1 MDDPANYRPI
11 SLTCI
16 LCKVMEH
23 IVASNLSQHLN
34 RNNVLYGLQ
43 HGFREKRSCETQLIE
58 LVEELS
64 RKLSNGHQVDLV
76 LLDFSK
82 AFDKVNHLKLLFK
95 LSSHG
100 VKGQTLKW
108 ISSFLGGRTQA
119 VVLEGKCSPEVPVTS
134 GVPQG
139 SVLGPLLFL
148 LYINDLPENIQSQ
161 VRLFADDTAVYLT
174 VDSQNDSIIL
184 QNDLDTL
191 QKWELTWDMEF
202 NPSKCQVLH
211 ISRAQQPILSQYS
224 LHGEILE
231 SVDCARYL
239 GVSISKDLTWNTHI
253 KEILGKANRT
263 LGFVKRNVKTK
274 NQSVKELAYKTF
286 VRPKVEYVSTVW
298 SPYTDKHIDQIEMV
312 QRRAARWV
320 SNRYSSYD
328 NVSAMLSNLG
338 WRSLENRR
346 YDSRLAMFYKIQY
359 GLVAITMPSYFERTT
374 RITRHSYNNPLGFRQ
389 VFASTDYY
397 RCSFYPM
404 TIVLWNRL
412 PAETVLLTD
421 LDSFK
426 NEVSKISYAMP

>member
-1 MDDPANYRPI
+1 MSPLFKKGDKSDPANYRPI

-119 VVLEGKCSPEVPVTS
+119 VVLEGECSPEVPVTS

-211 ISRAQQPILSQYS
+211 ISRAQQPILSQ
-224 LHGEILE
+224 
-231 SVDCARYL
+231 
-239 GVSISKDLTWNTHI
+239 
-253 KEILGKANRT
+253 
-263 LGFVKRNVKTK
+263 
-274 NQSVKELAYKTF
+274 
-286 VRPKVEYVSTVW
+286 
-298 SPYTDKHIDQIEMV
+298 
-312 QRRAARWV
+312 
-320 SNRYSSYD
+320 
-328 NVSAMLSNLG
+328 
-338 WRSLENRR
+338 
-346 YDSRLAMFYKIQY
+346 
-359 GLVAITMPSYFERTT
+359 
-374 RITRHSYNNPLGFRQ
+374 
-389 VFASTDYY
+389 
-397 RCSFYPM
+397 
-404 TIVLWNRL
+404 
-412 PAETVLLTD
+412 
-421 LDSFK
+421 
-426 NEVSKISYAMP
+426 